1 MALSKSERDSVEKV
15 LKLFEQLSPEGQEQL
30 VEEMQLRWLRR
41 QMAKAEESLER
52 GELVTGE
59 EVFRQLRERNAEFRE
74 KRNQ

>member
-41 QMAKAEESLER
+41 EMAKAEESLER
-52 GELVTGE
+52 GELLNGE

>member
-41 QMAKAEESLER
+41 EMAKAEESLER
-52 GELVTGE
+52 GELVSGE
-59 EVFRQLRERNAEFRE
+59 DVFRQLRERNAEFRE